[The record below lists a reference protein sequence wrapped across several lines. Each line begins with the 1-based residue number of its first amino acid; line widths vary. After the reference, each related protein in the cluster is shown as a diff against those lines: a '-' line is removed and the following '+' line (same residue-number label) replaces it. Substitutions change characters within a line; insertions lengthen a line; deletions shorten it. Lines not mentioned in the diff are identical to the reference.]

1 MPGIVAGILLI
12 LMGIAHNFF
21 GELKQIPE
29 LRKITSD
36 HIVIGST
43 RIMIFQGGVI
53 IIAVGLIQLLSALNF
68 IQLVGIARFFPMLII
83 AINFLV
89 SLTIIV
95 WLHKPILK
103 ITVPQFLIFTVIL
116 ILQYFSVN

>member
-1 MPGIVAGILLI
+1 MPGIVAGILLV

-95 WLHKPILK
+95 WLHKSILK